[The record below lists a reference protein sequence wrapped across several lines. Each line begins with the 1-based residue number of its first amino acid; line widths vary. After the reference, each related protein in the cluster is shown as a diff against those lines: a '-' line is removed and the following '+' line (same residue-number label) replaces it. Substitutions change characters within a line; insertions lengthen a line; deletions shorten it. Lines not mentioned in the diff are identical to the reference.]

1 MWTRA
6 QLKQNGL
13 AVFKANYW
21 PAVGAFFL
29 TTIIGSF
36 AMGIASGVMNVF
48 NLFGSTAMQIIG
60 LLLYFVLY
68 CAGYIFV
75 LLPLS
80 VGFIR
85 FMMNAKNGQADIGD
99 IFYAFKSNY
108 LNIVKVMFFWYLYIF
123 LWSLLFVIPGIIKTL
138 EYFLVP
144 YYLAENADTDKDWCF
159 SQSSATMNGQKA
171 GTFVLGL
178 SFIGWCLLSPFTCY
192 LLLFFFVLPY
202 MSFTYLE
209 LYYTLTGRGSSP
221 YGGGYGQPYAQP
233 QGYAD
238 PYAQPYAQPQGYAQ
252 PQAQPYSQPQ
262 GYADPYA
269 PAAPAPQEAPQ
280 GMPTYSAPAAPAPEA
295 PAGMA
300 TYTPPVAPAA
310 PAPEA
315 PVAPSYEAPA
325 APEVPSY
332 EAPIAPEVPAP
343 EASAI
348 DPGNPMGTDIG

>member
-21 PAVGAFFL
+21 PSVGAFFL
-29 TTIIGSF
+29 TSIIGSF
-36 AMGIASGVMNVF
+36 AMGIASGVMSVF
-48 NLFGSTAMQIIG
+48 NLFGSVTMSIIG
-60 LLLYFVLY
+60 FIFYTVLYF
-68 CAGYIFV
+68 AGYVFV
-75 LLPLS
+75 LLPLT

-108 LNIVKVMFFWYLYIF
+108 MNIVKVMFFWYLYIF
-123 LWSLLFVIPGIIKTL
+123 LWSLLFVIPGIIKSF

-171 GTFVLGL
+171 DTFVLGL
-178 SFIGWCLLSPFTCY
+178 SFIGWYLLSPFTCY

-202 MSFTYLE
+202 MAYTHLE

-221 YGGGYGQPYAQP
+221 YGGGYGQGYAQP

-238 PYAQPYAQPQGYAQ
+238 PYAQPQGYAQ
-252 PQAQPYSQPQ
+252 PQAQPYAQPQGYAQPYAQPQ

-280 GMPTYSAPAAPAPEA
+280 GMPTYSAPAAPAVPEA
-295 PAGMA
+295 
-300 TYTPPVAPAA
+300 APAA

-315 PVAPSYEAPA
+315 YAAPQEPVAPAVPEAPA
-325 APEVPSY
+325 EPQA
-332 EAPIAPEVPAP
+332 PAP
-343 EASAI
+343 
-348 DPGNPMGTDIG
+348 DPGNGMGPGFG